1 MFILSNGCSITWMYV
16 STILFLILHRAWT
29 RWWVP
34 HSRFEVGSRRLTT
47 GHYGRG
53 RIEILSDQGK
63 AIIQSLLPW
72 LYRVCCHG
80 NFQFVEENVIKGMLS
95 DFQPYRLGGLSFLK
109 RDLNFMSQI
118 SLRFG
123 SLHTTFLG
131 RQIWLKHWWDIYEYI
146 HCLWNFSCKSCHSSL
161 LKQTFIITFRCSN
174 KGVRDRKDLVGP
186 CTCIQE
192 KSCVTQFKFWVTH
205 VQGLINDPRGLIYIW
220 ESDSTLLRI
229 LIFDFFS
236 LVYLRH
242 FE

>member
-118 SLRFG
+118 SLIKIW
-123 SLHTTFLG
+123 LLAYYFLG
-131 RQIWLKHWWDIYEYI
+131 ETNLIEALMGYLWI
-146 HCLWNFSCKSCHSSL
+146 HSL
-161 LKQTFIITFRCSN
+161 FVKLF
-174 KGVRDRKDLVGP
+174 L
-186 CTCIQE
+186 
-192 KSCVTQFKFWVTH
+192 
-205 VQGLINDPRGLIYIW
+205 
-220 ESDSTLLRI
+220 
-229 LIFDFFS
+229 
-236 LVYLRH
+236 
-242 FE
+242 